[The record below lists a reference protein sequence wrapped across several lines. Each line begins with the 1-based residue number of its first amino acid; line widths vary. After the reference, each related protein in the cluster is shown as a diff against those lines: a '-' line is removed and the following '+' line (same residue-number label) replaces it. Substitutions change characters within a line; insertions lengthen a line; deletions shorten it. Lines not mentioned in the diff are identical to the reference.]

1 MHHGKSGLHCAKA
14 YYGVI
19 PKPYDPLY
27 IYIYIYNDSAFLFI
41 TQVSKKTS
49 LLIAL
54 FGGCSLVVQVLCS
67 YSTLPLYALVSQVG
81 ELIHPRFTLHELLY
95 D

>member
-27 IYIYIYNDSAFLFI
+27 IYIMILFFCFLPKYPRK
-41 TQVSKKTS
+41 Q
-49 LLIAL
+49 AL
-54 FGGCSLVVQVLCS
+54 
-67 YSTLPLYALVSQVG
+67 
-81 ELIHPRFTLHELLY
+81 LLY
-95 D
+95 LVGAV

>member
-1 MHHGKSGLHCAKA
+1 MIH
-14 YYGVI
+14 YIYI
-19 PKPYDPLY
+19 Y

>member
-27 IYIYIYNDSAFLFI
+27 IYYDSVFLFL

-49 LLIAL
+49 LIAL
-54 FGGCSLVVQVLCS
+54 FGGCSLAVQVLCS